1 MKQKDTNN
9 NDSKKQDFSEIIEKI
24 AARIEKIVDDT
35 EKPINAFELKAL
47 SGTLSTLSKEQ
58 RLYSGEAT
66 SISRTVSK
74 IDVKE
79 VKTPEEERFKQTVL
93 NLQGVTRDESA

>member
-9 NDSKKQDFSEIIEKI
+9 KDSNKQDFSEIIEKI
-24 AARIEKIVDDT
+24 AARIETIIDDT

-47 SGTLSTLSKEQ
+47 SGTLSTLSKEH
-58 RLYSGEAT
+58 RLYAGEAT

-74 IDVKE
+74 IDIKE

-93 NLQGVTRDESA
+93 NLQGVTKNESA